1 MSLSGE
7 RGTLSV
13 TRFVQQS
20 QTERRLERKHFR
32 FSLLVEGSIGGSF
45 HNIKYH
51 YFGDLFGKA
60 MI

>member
-20 QTERRLERKHFR
+20 RPACQKNVALEVK
-32 FSLLVEGSIGGSF
+32 EGIVPILTKKF
-45 HNIKYH
+45 
-51 YFGDLFGKA
+51 
-60 MI
+60 